1 MGKTTISWG
10 KSSSSKAISL
20 KQLRKEF
27 LKIRKFEIQ
36 NLWQR
41 SIFLGAFIV
50 ILISGY
56 GYLLENLLSEYE
68 KWLTSSETQLLIIH
82 VACCLLSFLGSIFS
96 IIWIMMAKA
105 SKAWY
110 EIYEKRIDKIEE
122 ELQVEDKYR
131 MQPGSPWTLND
142 SLFSSAPGAYSVSR
156 INILLGQILLVI
168 WRLIFCAHLMFTI
181 YLFLNTNNSSDSPTD
196 CGILIAI
203 VIIIASLFGHL
214 CSQKKLQKIVH
225 SKSIIDPEEEERK
238 REEKREKKKEKEDKQ
253 Q

>member
-1 MGKTTISWG
+1 MAIST
-10 KSSSSKAISL
+10 SDPISL
-20 KQLRKEF
+20 KQLRKD
-27 LKIRKFEIQ
+27 LYKIRKFEIQ

-142 SLFSSAPGAYSVSR
+142 SLFSRAPGAYSVSK

-168 WRLIFCAHLMFTI
+168 WWLAFGIHSISTI
-181 YLFLNTNNSSDSPTD
+181 YLIFNPQDECTCSSPIS
-196 CGILIAI
+196 ILITI
-203 VIIIASLFGHL
+203 VITLLL
-214 CSQKKLQKIVH
+214 CGQIFLPFALKIWV
-225 SKSIIDPEEEERK
+225 KSGAIKSPEEEEK
-238 REEKREKKKEKEDKQ
+238 ANKEKEDKRQ
-253 Q
+253 

>member
-1 MGKTTISWG
+1 MKETTIVEMAIST
-10 KSSSSKAISL
+10 SDPISL
-20 KQLRKEF
+20 KQLRKD
-27 LKIRKFEIQ
+27 LYKIRKFEIQ

-142 SLFSSAPGAYSVSR
+142 SLFSRAPGAYSVSK

-168 WRLIFCAHLMFTI
+168 WWLAFGIHSISDILNFQSTRRMHL
-181 YLFLNTNNSSDSPTD
+181 L
-196 CGILIAI
+196 
-203 VIIIASLFGHL
+203 
-214 CSQKKLQKIVH
+214 
-225 SKSIIDPEEEERK
+225 
-238 REEKREKKKEKEDKQ
+238 
-253 Q
+253 